1 VIDYLQKNLP
11 TEEISVLQGVRLL
24 GRPFCEQ
31 VDNPRANIEICVISD
46 AGTKFLSESELD
58 RVVSSIE
65 KDIAEEQNP
74 TA

>member
-11 TEEISVLQGVRLL
+11 SEEISVLQGVRIL

-31 VDNPRANIEICVISD
+31 VDNPRGNIEICVVND
-46 AGTKFLSESELD
+46 QGVKFLNEAELD
-58 RVVSSIE
+58 RVVTSIE
-65 KDIAEEQNP
+65 KEIADEQK